1 MPLGLNSYRP
11 PMMGTTHMVSSGHY
25 LAAAAGYRILEQG
38 GNAIDAGVASGIA
51 INVTLPNAT
60 NFGGVAPIIV
70 YEAATDSVVTISGL
84 GRWPKA
90 ASIDYFNRH
99 AGGQIPLGVL
109 RTVMPAA
116 ADAWLTALERYGT
129 MSFEQ
134 VVTPAL
140 ELAEQGHPL
149 SRYVHAALP
158 TAEESHEGTAAM
170 WPTTRDIYM
179 PGGKGPQAGELLVQK
194 DLARTFRRL
203 IEAERSSSHSGR
215 EAGVRAARD
224 RFYKGDIAREMAAF
238 SEEQGGL
245 LTMQDLEDFS
255 VKVEKPAVGSFRE
268 YSVFTCGPWCQG
280 PVVAQTLQMLQSADL
295 AAMGHNNVDYLHLV
309 SQALN
314 LAYSDREHYYG
325 DPEHVEVPIGGL
337 LSEGYTTAR
346 RNAIDMGSAFAEM
359 PPPGDPWAH
368 QGETRVAPELK
379 AAVSGGGARLQDTS
393 YTCAVDQW
401 GNAFSATP
409 SDPLAGSPIVPGLGI
424 QMSSRGS
431 QSWLDPAH
439 PSSLQPWKRPR
450 LTPNPAIAFKNGK
463 LFMPF
468 GTPGGDIQCTA
479 MVQMFLNIVEFGMD
493 PQEAIEQPRIAP
505 WNFPNSFWPHTYRR
519 GELSIEGRIPE
530 ATRSELSRR
539 GHRLDVVNEWS
550 PGMGG
555 LSAIVVDQETGVL
568 TAGAD
573 PRRPGYAMG
582 R

>member
-295 AAMGHNNVDYLHLV
+295 AAMGHNSVDYLHLV

-337 LSEGYTTAR
+337 LSEGYTTAL

-368 QGETRVAPELK
+368 QGETRVAPRAEGGSVWRRGATPGHQLHMRRGPVRERLLGHAQRPAGGQSYCSGAGYTDVFSGLAK
-379 AAVSGGGARLQDTS
+379 LARPGTPVQPPAVEAPAADPQPCHRLQERQALHALRYPRRRRPVHRHGADVPQHRGVRYGPAGGDRAAPDCTVELPQLLL
-393 YTCAVDQW
+393 A
-401 GNAFSATP
+401 AHLP
-409 SDPLAGSPIVPGLGI
+409 SRRAEYRGQD
-424 QMSSRGS
+424 SRG
-431 QSWLDPAH
+431 DKVGAVAPA
-439 PSSLQPWKRPR
+439 
-450 LTPNPAIAFKNGK
+450 
-463 LFMPF
+463 
-468 GTPGGDIQCTA
+468 
-479 MVQMFLNIVEFGMD
+479 
-493 PQEAIEQPRIAP
+493 
-505 WNFPNSFWPHTYRR
+505 
-519 GELSIEGRIPE
+519 
-530 ATRSELSRR
+530 ATGST
-539 GHRLDVVNEWS
+539 W
-550 PGMGG
+550 
-555 LSAIVVDQETGVL
+555 
-568 TAGAD
+568 
-573 PRRPGYAMG
+573 
-582 R
+582 